1 MGAGLPL
8 YLGMGVLVGGG
19 GLTETGEEA
28 MWGLRDPEGGSHS
41 RGGLGPPKL
50 EGAGNTL
57 SQSLAASPASWTP

>member
-8 YLGMGVLVGGG
+8 YPGIGALVGG

-28 MWGLRDPEGGSHS
+28 MWGQRDTEGGSHS

-50 EGAGNTL
+50 EEAGSTL
-57 SQSLAASPASWTP
+57 SQSFAVSPASWTP